1 MDTSPAPIVTLY
13 QGALTIAKAQAI
25 SGIDHR
31 TIKRAIE
38 QGNLQAL
45 KPPGTT
51 RWRIPEQA
59 LQQWLSA
66 GATPPGEGK

>member
-1 MDTSPAPIVTLY
+1 MDTPPAQIAALY
-13 QGALTIAKAQAI
+13 QGALTITKAKAI

-31 TIKRAIE
+31 TIKKAI
-38 QGNLQAL
+38 QDGNLQAL

-59 LQQWLSA
+59 LRRWLAA